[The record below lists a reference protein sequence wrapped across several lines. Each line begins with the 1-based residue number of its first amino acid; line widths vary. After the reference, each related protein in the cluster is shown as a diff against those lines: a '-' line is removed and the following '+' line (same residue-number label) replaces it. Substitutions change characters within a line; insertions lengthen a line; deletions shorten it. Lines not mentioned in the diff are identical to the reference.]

1 LMEVVMIL
9 FIFCYLL
16 MEVVMILFIFC
27 SVGVCCIDPYHS
39 KS

>member
-1 LMEVVMIL
+1 MEVVMIL